1 MFSGGMFLYII
12 LTLGVS
18 TVESHLNL
26 GVPFPEIHTVFSCE
40 YSIRSVLE
48 SCVTLLVVYP
58 VF

>member
-1 MFSGGMFLYII
+1 MFSDGIFLYII

-26 GVPFPEIHTVFSCE
+26 GVPFPEIHADFSCE
-40 YSIRSVLE
+40 YSIPSVLE
-48 SCVTLLVVYP
+48 SCVTLLVIYP